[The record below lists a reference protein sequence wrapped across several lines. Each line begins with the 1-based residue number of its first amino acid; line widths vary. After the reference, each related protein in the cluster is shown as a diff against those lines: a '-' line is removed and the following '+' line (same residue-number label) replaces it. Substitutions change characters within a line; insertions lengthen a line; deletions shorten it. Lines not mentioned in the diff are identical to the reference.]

1 MKEKVFLSDND
12 GTLTVARKKIVGEMA
27 KTLVKFADNFKLCIT
42 TGSPYSDMMEQM
54 PEELL
59 NHKNAEFWCCMGNAL
74 YKQGREVYN
83 SHNVIDF
90 KMFEPVLEDIM
101 QNCPMKFHK
110 SFPRHHEIH
119 NNCAINFTML
129 GRPEIGEPSMEDRAE
144 YVEWDKRN
152 GQRQWI
158 IKYLQEKYPE
168 YNMTLGGQ
176 ISVDIVKKG
185 CDKAQVATYYKDYDI
200 SYFGDR
206 IYTTGNDNAIA
217 HEVVNLGGTIYSVKG
232 PEDTMRIMQ
241 NLIQNKL
248 DGKI

>member
-1 MKEKVFLSDND
+1 
-12 GTLTVARKKIVGEMA
+12 
-27 KTLVKFADNFKLCIT
+27 
-42 TGSPYSDMMEQM
+42 
-54 PEELL
+54 
-59 NHKNAEFWCCMGNAL
+59 
-74 YKQGREVYN
+74 
-83 SHNVIDF
+83 
-90 KMFEPVLEDIM
+90 
-101 QNCPMKFHK
+101 
-110 SFPRHHEIH
+110 
-119 NNCAINFTML
+119 ML

-158 IKYLQEKYPE
+158 INYLKERYPE

-217 HEVVNLGGTIYSVKG
+217 HEVVDLGGTIYSVKG

-241 NLIQNKL
+241 NLIENREK
-248 DGKI
+248 GTF

>member
-27 KTLVKFADNFKLCIT
+27 ETLVKFADNFKFCIV
-42 TGSPYSDMMEQM
+42 TGSPYADMLEQM
-54 PEELL
+54 PEEMLH
-59 NHKNAEFWCCMGNAL
+59 HKNVEFWCCMRNVL
-74 YKQGREVYN
+74 YKQGKEVNN
-83 SHNVIDF
+83 SHNTIDF
-90 KMFEPVLEDIM
+90 NMFKDVLDDIIA
-101 QNCPMKFHK
+101 NCPMKFHK
-110 SFPRHHEIH
+110 SFPRHHEIN

-158 IKYLQEKYPE
+158 INYLKGKYPE

-217 HEVVNLGGTIYSVKG
+217 HEVVDLGGTIYSVKG

-241 NLIQNKL
+241 NLIENRKK
-248 DGKI
+248 GTF

>member
-27 KTLVKFADNFKLCIT
+27 ETLVKFADNFKFCIV
-42 TGSPYSDMMEQM
+42 TGSPYADMLEQM
-54 PEELL
+54 PEEMLH
-59 NHKNAEFWCCMGNAL
+59 HKNVEFWCCMGNVL
-74 YKQGREVYN
+74 YKQGKEVYN
-83 SHNVIDF
+83 SHNTIDF
-90 KMFEPVLEDIM
+90 NMFKDVLDDIIA
-101 QNCPMKFHK
+101 NCPMKFHK
-110 SFPRHHEIH
+110 SFPRHHEIN

-158 IKYLQEKYPE
+158 INYLKGKYPE

-200 SYFGDR
+200 
-206 IYTTGNDNAIA
+206 
-217 HEVVNLGGTIYSVKG
+217 
-232 PEDTMRIMQ
+232 
-241 NLIQNKL
+241 
-248 DGKI
+248 